1 MEQWAP
7 GLALDELLKY
17 VVWVEKQEKERDLLL
32 ASELLPWLNDS
43 ILTSRIFQTFCLS
56 DWKWKDFHK
65 NCSAVSI
72 LCMCVI
78 ERD

>member
-17 VVWVEKQEKERDLLL
+17 VVWVEEQEKERDLLL

-43 ILTSRIFQTFCLS
+43 ILTSRVFKPSACQIGNGKIFTKIVQLS
-56 DWKWKDFHK
+56 QF
-65 NCSAVSI
+65 SA
-72 LCMCVI
+72 CV
-78 ERD
+78 